1 MPPYLE
7 ETYPCLVW
15 HRRRGRMPPYLEE
28 TYPCLVWIVFWVLM
42 QKVVWWCLAGHQM
55 EVC

>member
-1 MPPYLE
+1 MLGHRRRGRMPPYLE

-28 TYPCLVWIVFWVLM
+28 TYPCLVWFVF
-42 QKVVWWCLAGHQM
+42 
-55 EVC
+55 